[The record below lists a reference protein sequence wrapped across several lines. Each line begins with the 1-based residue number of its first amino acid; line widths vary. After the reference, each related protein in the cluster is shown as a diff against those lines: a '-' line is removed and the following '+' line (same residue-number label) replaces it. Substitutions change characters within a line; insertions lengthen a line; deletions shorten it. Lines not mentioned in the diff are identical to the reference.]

1 MAGGTNWVGYLTAFF
16 NTSIVLNYNLAVSG
30 ATISNSLVNGVV
42 GDFVYQVES
51 DFETHYVSKPASAP
65 WNSSNAVFA
74 FWIGIN
80 EYVNTERP
88 TYPVYND
95 YV

>member
-1 MAGGTNWVGYLTAFF
+1 LAGGTNWVGYLTAFF

-42 GDFVYQVES
+42 GDFVYQVEF

-80 EYVNTERP
+80 EYVNTGRP
-88 TYPVYND
+88 TYPFYND